1 MPWQINGNSVSP
13 NTNVYNATFDGVL
26 ERVMI
31 ASAALALMS
40 ANASAGTPQ
49 DDYFQIQQSC
59 SIKDLDQG
67 AVQTALKDVTT
78 NPKYNVNGYQNG
90 GLFSPNNIWAAVVDR
105 KGVVCFVF
113 NNNKDITSSVLAGAT
128 GTKPKPGDAWPGS
141 RALALAKAFTA
152 NGYSNN
158 KLAVSTANMYT
169 PTALGGSPVGS
180 NPFNPAFMPQG
191 TGIGHVVGGIITD
204 GGGVAL
210 YKNGEVI
217 GALGVCGDT
226 ACADHAIAY
235 RVRRSLG
242 LQPTVP
248 GPNSNHTDNI
258 EYPQGHNPPS
268 NAQQPHCLGAGIDVV
283 P

>member
-1 MPWQINGNSVSP
+1 M
-13 NTNVYNATFDGVL
+13 L

-31 ASAALALMS
+31 ASAALALMW
-40 ANASAGTPQ
+40 ANASAGAPQ
-49 DDYFQIQQSC
+49 DDYFPIQQPC

-67 AVQTALKDVTT
+67 AVQAALKDVTT
-78 NPKYNVNGYQNG
+78 NKLYNKDGYQNG

-113 NNNKDITSSVLAGAT
+113 NNNKDITSSVLAVAP
-128 GTKPKPGDAWPGS
+128 GTKPKAGDAWPGS
-141 RALALAKAFTA
+141 RETALGKAFTA
-152 NGYSNN
+152 NGFSNN
-158 KLAVSTANMYT
+158 KLAVSTANMYS
-169 PTALGGSPVGS
+169 PTKLGGSPVGS
-180 NPFNPAFMPQG
+180 NPFNPAFNAQG
-191 TGIGHVVGGIITD
+191 TGIGHVDGGIITD

-235 RVRRSLG
+235 RTRTILG

-248 GPNSNHTDNI
+248 GPNRKGTDNI
-258 EYPQGHNPPS
+258 EYPEGNKPPS
-268 NAQQPHCLGAGIDVV
+268 NFQQPHCLGAGIDVV